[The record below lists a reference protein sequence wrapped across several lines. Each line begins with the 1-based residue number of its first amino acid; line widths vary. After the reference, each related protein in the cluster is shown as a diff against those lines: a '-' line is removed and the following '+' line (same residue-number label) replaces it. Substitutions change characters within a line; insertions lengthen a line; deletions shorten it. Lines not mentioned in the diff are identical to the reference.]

1 MDIIYFPETAN
12 SAQPCKTVAGKKSE
26 AIATVGFFDGVHLG
40 HRHVITML
48 RQMAEERGLVST
60 VITFE
65 RHPRQVLCSDW
76 QPKLLTTL
84 EEKKALIA
92 ETGVERLVVLRFDRT
107 MAALTARAF
116 MEQVLLKELDVRVL
130 VTGYDNRF
138 GHNRSEGFDDYVRYG
153 REIGMDVVAGT
164 PLTLS
169 DATTVSSSVVRRL
182 LDSGNAS
189 AAARCLGRPYSI
201 SGEVVSGQHIGT
213 GMGFPTANLLPK
225 EPLKLIPKAGA
236 YAVEANGHPAMMN
249 IGTRPTFDGQGQ
261 TLEVHLLDYEGNL
274 YGQELTVRFLH
285 WLREERRF
293 DSREALVAQ
302 LQRDAAKARK
312 LLSITPY

>member
-12 SAQPCKTVAGKKSE
+12 RAQPCKTVAGKKSE

-84 EEKKALIA
+84 EEKTALIE
-92 ETGVERLVVLRFDRT
+92 ETGVERL
-107 MAALTARAF
+107 
-116 MEQVLLKELDVRVL
+116 VLLKELDVRVL

-201 SGEVVSGQHIGT
+201 SGKVVSGQHIGT
-213 GMGFPTANLLPK
+213 EMGFPTANLLPK